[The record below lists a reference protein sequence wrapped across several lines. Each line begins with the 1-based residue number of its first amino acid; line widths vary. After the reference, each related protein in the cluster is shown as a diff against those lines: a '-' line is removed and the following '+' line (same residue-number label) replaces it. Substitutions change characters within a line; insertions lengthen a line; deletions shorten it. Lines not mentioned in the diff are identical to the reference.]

1 MPRQLIKEVN
11 ILSFIVVLSSVFVK
25 MRKGELNKMM
35 SAAIRKAGSERKLTK
50 ATGIPPITIYYYSHE
65 IYNITQ
71 ERFEL
76 LAAFLGISRK
86 ETERGEKTLLP
97 SNWGRVKGGKNCL
110 AKKKRDGTWK
120 SNFNKMMIGSS
131 RNLKAWHR
139 KMKREQPI
147 EYYHLQ
153 YERFKKVG
161 AYKLVAKRGEKVRNS
176 LEKDVA
182 DLLYGMK
189 LEYEYEP
196 LVKGKEKY
204 YFPDF
209 KVKNLLIECSMWR
222 GEEKA
227 YKLLHKI
234 KDLQKEGYLAIV
246 VVPRQ
251 LRHFYKVLDEY
262 LVTDIGE
269 LKEKIICLGSSV
281 SS

>member
-1 MPRQLIKEVN
+1 M
-11 ILSFIVVLSSVFVK
+11 FVK
-25 MRKGELNKMM
+25 MRKGELKTLIG
-35 SAAIRKAGSERKLTK
+35 AAIRKAGSERKLTK
-50 ATGIPPITIYYYSHE
+50 ATGIPTITIYYYKNE
-65 IYNITQ
+65 MYNISQ

-86 ETERGEKTLLP
+86 ESEQRQKTLLP

-110 AKKKRDGTWK
+110 AKKKRNGTWK
-120 SNFNKMMIGSS
+120 SNFKKMMIGSS
-131 RNLKAWHR
+131 KNLKAWHR
-139 KMKREQPI
+139 KMKLERPI
-147 EYYHLQ
+147 EYYHMQ

-161 AYKLVAKRGEKVRNS
+161 VYKLTAIRGEKVRNS

-182 DLLYGMK
+182 DLLYGMR
-189 LEYEYEP
+189 LRYEYEP
-196 LVKGKEKY
+196 LVKGNEDY

-209 KVKNLLIECSMWR
+209 KVNNLLIECSMWR

-234 KDLQKEGYLAIV
+234 KDLQKEGYFVVV

-262 LVTDIGE
+262 LVTDIEE
-269 LKEKIICLGSSV
+269 LKEKISASV
-281 SS
+281 AQSFLEGAPS

>member
-1 MPRQLIKEVN
+1 M
-11 ILSFIVVLSSVFVK
+11 FVK
-25 MRKGELNKMM
+25 MHKGELKKLIC
-35 SAAIRKAGSERKLTK
+35 AAIRRAGSERKLTK
-50 ATGIPPITIYYYSHE
+50 ATGIPPITIYYYAHE
-65 IYNITQ
+65 MYNITQ

-76 LAAFLGISRK
+76 LAKFLGISSK
-86 ETERGEKTLLP
+86 EIGQKEKTLLP

-110 AKKKRDGTWK
+110 AKKKKNGTWK
-120 SNFNKMMIGSS
+120 SNFDKMMKGSS

-139 KMKREQPI
+139 KMKRERPI

-161 AYKLVAKRGEKVRNS
+161 AYKSVAVRGEKVRNS

-182 DLLYGMK
+182 DLLYRMK
-189 LEYEYEP
+189 LKYEYEP
-196 LVKGKEKY
+196 LVKGKNSY

-209 KVKNLLIECSMWR
+209 KVNSLLIECSMWK

-234 KDLQKEGYLAIV
+234 NDLQKEGYLTIV

-262 LVTDIGE
+262 LVTDIEE
-269 LKEKIICLGSSV
+269 LKEKIISLGSSV